1 MCEVRATARSCS
13 TGLSRTGTA
22 PHSRA
27 RASTS
32 STASGSDVSCG
43 VTAHGR
49 PSKSAALAAS
59 GPERSLPAMGCPP
72 TYRST
77 PGTSATAA
85 SGPDF
90 TLPTSVTTASD
101 AAQRLGDHVAQVV
114 RRDRHHDELR
124 PVRVGA
130 RPAGTH
136 ARRGAD
142 VVGRLVTEQHLEPGP
157 ARGQTHRGPEEAGAD
172 HLDRASESSAGL
184 THRAPLG
191 PG

>member
-32 STASGSDVSCG
+32 STASGSDLSCG

-59 GPERSLPAMGCPP
+59 GPERSLPAIGCPP

-101 AAQRLGDHVAQVV
+101 PRSASAITSPRWSGGTATTTSCGRSASV
-114 RRDRHHDELR
+114 RGR
-124 PVRVGA
+124 PAPMPDAVRTWSDDSSLSSTSSPARRAA
-130 RPAGTH
+130 RP
-136 ARRGAD
+136 
-142 VVGRLVTEQHLEPGP
+142 TEAPRSPAPITSIGP
-157 ARGQTHRGPEEAGAD
+157 
-172 HLDRASESSAGL
+172 
-184 THRAPLG
+184 
-191 PG
+191 